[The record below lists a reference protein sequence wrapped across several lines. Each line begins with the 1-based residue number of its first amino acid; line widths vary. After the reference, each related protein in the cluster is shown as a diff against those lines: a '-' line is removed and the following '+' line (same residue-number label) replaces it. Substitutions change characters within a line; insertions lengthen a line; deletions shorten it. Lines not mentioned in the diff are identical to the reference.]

1 MDNRDW
7 EILDV
12 LYNQKNIT
20 KTAQILFFT
29 QPALTK
35 RIMQIEAEFNVKIVN
50 RGVKGVSFTPQ
61 GEFLAQRASE
71 MITAI
76 RSIKD
81 DVLNMS
87 DEVAGT
93 LRLGVSNFFSKYKLP
108 GLLKQFK
115 QHYPQVDYQVE
126 TGFSKDI
133 FNLVYNHNVHIGFV
147 RGDYSWPGKKHLLYT
162 EEILV
167 ISTEKI
173 TLEDLPNIPRVDYH
187 SDYLYKSLIDR
198 WWSENYI
205 KPPLVAMKVDRGD
218 TCREMVLNGLGYAI
232 MPSMFADGLEDIN
245 KIEIMDNNGQ
255 PLTRKTWMFYHE
267 QSLEKRNVKA
277 FVDLIINQ
285 STRNESSFLSE

>member
-1 MDNRDW
+1 MDHRDW
-7 EILDV
+7 EILDI

-20 KTAQILFFT
+20 KTAQMLFFT

-87 DEVAGT
+87 EEVVGT
-93 LRLGVSNFFSKYKLP
+93 LRLGVSIFFGKYKLP

-115 QHYPQVDYQVE
+115 QQYPQVDYQVE

-147 RGDYSWPGKKHLLYT
+147 RGDYSWPGPKHLLF
-162 EEILV
+162 EEKIIV
-167 ISTEKI
+167 ISTERI
-173 TLEDLPNIPRVDYH
+173 NLEDLPNLPRIDYH
-187 SDYLYKSLIDR
+187 SDFLYKSLIDK

-205 KPPLVAMKVDRGD
+205 KPPRISMKVDRGD

-232 MPSMFADGLEDIN
+232 MPSMFVSDRNDIC
-245 KIEIMDNNGQ
+245 KIEIMDSMGQ
-255 PLTRKTWMFYHE
+255 PITRNTWMFYHE
-267 QSLEKRNVKA
+267 QALENRIVKA

-285 STRNESSFLSE
+285 RQT